1 MIYFQGMRRVRL
13 ALINVYSHLRDK
25 VLSKIFYSSRSGLRI
40 TGGYSTFQ
48 EANSLCDGY
57 GASAILDIV
66 FKGVIDVLEG
76 RGQYE
81 RDGVVF
87 MQRPKKSKVRE
98 FLITLQ
104 EGSKVI
110 DFGGGLGGTY
120 INNRDI
126 IPQRVEFIVVE
137 QAGFSNI
144 GSRIAADYSLPIVFT
159 QDIDALPY
167 NADMMIL
174 SSVLP
179 YLEEPYI
186 LLDRLLRLRPQRL
199 VIDRTALKGQK
210 YLDYDWYL
218 QDCSVSNSFPCSVPI
233 QPILMK
239 SLLAKTEEHG
249 YELLERWY
257 NDFDA
262 RDPEHVGLLF
272 RLRPVLTEK

>member
-1 MIYFQGMRRVRL
+1 MWL
-13 ALINVYSHLRDK
+13 ALKKVYSHIRGQ
-25 VLSKIFYSSRSGLRI
+25 VLSRVFYRSRCGLKIS
-40 TGGYSTFQ
+40 GGYSTFQ
-48 EANSLCDGY
+48 EATSLCDGY

-66 FKGVIDVLEG
+66 FKSVVDVLEG

-87 MQRPKKSKVRE
+87 MHRPKNLRIRE
-98 FLITLQ
+98 FLLALQ

-126 IPQRVEFIVVE
+126 VPQGVEFIVVE
-137 QAGFSNI
+137 QAGFADI
-144 GSRIAADYSLPIVFT
+144 GSRIAADYGLPVVFT
-159 QDIDALPY
+159 EEIDTLPY
-167 NADMMIL
+167 NADLMIL

-179 YLEEPYI
+179 YIEEPYI
-186 LLDRLLRLRPQRL
+186 LLDRLLRMKPQRL
-199 VIDRTALKGQK
+199 VIDRTALKSQGYQEF
-210 YLDYDWYL
+210 DWYL

-233 QPILMK
+233 RPILME

-249 YELLERWY
+249 YDLLERWY

-272 RLRPVLTEK
+272 RLRPVLNAR